1 MLLQQLFSF
10 LCSRFIL
17 CNPFFPLPFPAP
29 ASFPC
34 PLVVTHTHIQTQ
46 THTHTHTSR
55 THHTHTCL
63 ICLFIFPSLQSL
75 FLPPPPS
82 LAVFLPSLTKSYQAV
97 CQIIRQD
104 ICLKTHLQTG
114 IILSHRRNFN
124 QTWQQ
129 NVSRSWQIDTKRKTD
144 RKRENYREGEQLNLE
159 LV

>member
-17 CNPFFPLPFPAP
+17 CNPFFPLLFPAP
-29 ASFPC
+29 ACFPC
-34 PLVVTHTHIQTQ
+34 PLAVTHTR
-46 THTHTHTSR
+46 THTHTS
-55 THHTHTCL
+55 HTCL
-63 ICLFIFPSLQSL
+63 ICLFIFPFLQSL
-75 FLPPPPS
+75 ILPPPPS
-82 LAVFLPSLTKSYQAV
+82 LAVFLPSFTKSYQAV
-97 CQIIRQD
+97 CQIIRRD

-129 NVSRSWQIDTKRKTD
+129 NVFPSWQIDTKRKTD